1 MRTVGII
8 PARKGS
14 RRIPHKNTRLLG
26 GYPLVVWTFKEALKA
41 KELDRVVVST
51 DDEEV
56 KRLAEEHDIE
66 VPFFPR
72 PGVISA
78 DCDTA
83 LVVKHCIGRLEREGD
98 SIDVAVT
105 LQPTS
110 PFRTSTDINS
120 ACGLM
125 HQEVDS
131 VVSVTEVTQ
140 HPAWMFYTT
149 PPLRGGPY
157 LRSYLGFPLRIL
169 SGLIAQ
175 DLPKLYFPN
184 GAIYVTQKKVVNQ
197 CRIYGDNNRPYLM
210 PFERSLD
217 IEEEIDFKLAEA
229 MLQVQS
235 EDKAMLRVQS
245 EDN

>member
-1 MRTVGII
+1 MHTVGII

-14 RRIPHKNTRLLG
+14 RRIPHKNTRMLG
-26 GYPLVVWTFKEALKA
+26 GKPLVVWTFEEALKA

-72 PGVISA
+72 PAEIST
-78 DCDTA
+78 DCDTT
-83 LVVKHCIGRLEREGD
+83 LVVKHCVDFLEREGD
-98 SIDVAVT
+98 SIDVVVT

-125 HQEVDS
+125 HPNVDS

-149 PPLRGGPY
+149 GPRYGGPY

-175 DLPKLYFPN
+175 DLRQLYFPN
-184 GAIYVTQKKVVNQ
+184 GAIYVTRKKSLNQ
-197 CRIYGDNNRPYLM
+197 YGIYGENNRPYVM

-217 IEEEIDFKLAEA
+217 IEEEWDFKIGEA
-229 MLQVQS
+229 ILSVQS